1 MFKNKLCFTE
11 KVIIFCIICCLL
23 KGLIDRLPSEVS
35 NNRAKQTVAETQ
47 KVLDLG
53 ITFQDFRE
61 NYQAQIEETG
71 FTRLALQNL
80 YWQDKQE
87 ISTFFC
93 DLGYTAVIFGDVDS
107 ETGNILSITVGCE
120 PEKVI
125 NEKKALGRCTLIYLL
140 AARSLNPSFSR
151 EEVGDIVN
159 KLSSKLKSYSV
170 VKNNV
175 RYRSKIY
182 DNKLFLTIKH
192 KDA

>member
-120 PEKVI
+120 PEKFI

-151 EEVGDIVN
+151 EEIGDIVN
-159 KLSSKLKSYSV
+159 KLSSNLKSYSV

-182 DNKLFLTIKH
+182 DKKLFLTIKH